1 MSNHNNSNVDANS
14 KQTMDVDNKPTSS
27 SSLPGEQ
34 ETPFGLN
41 PKRIEQLRDRL
52 NQEKAMLERLPS
64 TSSYAIHRL
73 RVVRRALEILQDAR
87 NNETTAQEMSEL
99 DKLLS
104 GLSLSS

>member
-1 MSNHNNSNVDANS
+1 
-14 KQTMDVDNKPTSS
+14 MDVDNKQTSS
-27 SSLPGEQ
+27 SSPSGEQ

-41 PKRIEQLRDRL
+41 PQRIEQLGARL

-64 TSSYAIHRL
+64 TSSYAVHRL

-99 DKLLS
+99 DKLLA
-104 GLSLSS
+104 GLSLSA